1 MREAPLPEPLAAE
14 LEAALGKRPLRAR
27 RLSGGSIAEARLVE
41 LDGGPTIF
49 VKSLATL
56 SPGAFELEARGLA
69 WLGEA
74 GCVSVPE
81 VLACSSAGSAG
92 PGFLAL
98 ELVETGGPPDAL
110 AEERLGRGLAELHR
124 YGAPSFGLDHDN
136 LLATLPQ
143 DNRPRE
149 GWAGFYR
156 ARRLEPLA
164 ARARAK
170 GLCGPR
176 IERRLEALYARL
188 DELVGPA
195 EPPARLHG
203 DLWGGN
209 WLVGRGSVPYLVD
222 PAVYGGHR
230 EIDLAMMQLFGG
242 FGPRVFAAY
251 DEVYPR
257 APGHRERV
265 ALHQLYPILA
275 HVVMFGGGYLAQL
288 DEALSEYV

>member
-1 MREAPLPEPLAAE
+1 MREAPLPEPVAAQ
-14 LEAALGKRPLRAR
+14 LEAALGRRPLGARA
-27 RLSGGSIAEARLVE
+27 LSGGSIAEARLVE
-41 LDGGPTIF
+41 LEGGPTIF
-49 VKSLATL
+49 VKSHASLD
-56 SPGAFELEARGLA
+56 PGAFELEARGLA
-69 WLGEA
+69 WLAEA
-74 GCVSVPE
+74 NAIAVPK
-81 VLACSSAGSAG
+81 VLACSRAGSAG

-98 ELVETGGPPDAL
+98 ERVDVGGRPDAI

-124 YGAPSFGLDHDN
+124 FGAPRFGLGYDN

-143 DNRPRE
+143 DNRPSE
-149 GWAGFYR
+149 DWASFYR

-170 GLCGPR
+170 GLVGPR
-176 IERRLEALYARL
+176 IERRFEALYAKL
-188 DELVGPA
+188 GELVGPE
-195 EPPARLHG
+195 EPPSRLHG

-209 WLVGRGSVPYLVD
+209 WLVGRGSTPYLID

-242 FGPRVFAAY
+242 FGARVFAAY
-251 DEVYPR
+251 DEAYPR

-275 HVVMFGGGYLAQL
+275 HVVMFGASYVAQL
-288 DEALSEYV
+288 DDALSEYV